1 MSQSTWLNSRSF
13 LTHFSIWETI
23 WRPEL
28 SSSQLFLFYWGAS
41 GGMASTWENT
51 SLVEFHVLP
60 VRVIEKGFWVA
71 SSSQITLT
79 YIECV
84 GDPVESYKCSVVPL
98 DLVFDKRYGAGV

>member
-1 MSQSTWLNSRSF
+1 
-13 LTHFSIWETI
+13 
-23 WRPEL
+23 
-28 SSSQLFLFYWGAS
+28 
-41 GGMASTWENT
+41 
-51 SLVEFHVLP
+51 
-60 VRVIEKGFWVA
+60 VIEKGFWVA